1 MTDRVIEGPFRIA
14 LCAVLL
20 VTSAF
25 YTWEALSFH
34 PLAMYAPV
42 AAGAIATVLM
52 VLAVGRE
59 AGRLIRANRG
69 DVRVYGMSA
78 EAIDDALTTRVLG
91 VSLLYLAVMVAYV
104 GATYVVGMVVASVV
118 VLGLLLHFDAKASP
132 RFTAISLAALIAAF
146 YIFGTF
152 AELRWPEGIFEIA
165 VFG

>member
-20 VTSAF
+20 LVSAF
-25 YTWEALSFH
+25 YTREALSFH
-34 PLAMYAPV
+34 PLAMYAPL

-59 AGRLIRANRG
+59 AVRLSRARHG

-91 VSLLYLAVMVAYV
+91 VSLLYLGVMVAYV
-104 GATYVVGMVVASVV
+104 GATYVVGMVIASVV
-118 VLGLLLHFDAKASP
+118 VLGLLLHFDAKAGP
-132 RFTAISLAALIAAF
+132 RFTAISLAALIIAF
-146 YIFGTF
+146 YVFGTF
-152 AELRWPEGIFEIA
+152 AELQWPEGIFEIA